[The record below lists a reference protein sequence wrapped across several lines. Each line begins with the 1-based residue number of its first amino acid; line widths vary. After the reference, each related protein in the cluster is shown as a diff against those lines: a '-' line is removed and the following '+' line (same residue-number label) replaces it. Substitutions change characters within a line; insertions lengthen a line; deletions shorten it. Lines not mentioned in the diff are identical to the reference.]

1 MFRGQLPMAALVGL
15 VIAAAAHAGD
25 SGAYDEGYV
34 PPPSSHSKPSIEA
47 KKSPAMPRPR
57 NSGGGWW
64 TTLGGLV
71 AVLAL
76 FFVIAR
82 LVRKSAPAA
91 QKTLPAE
98 VMQVLGRKSLD
109 YRHAIHLI
117 RFGSR
122 LLVLGS
128 SQEGLRT
135 LSEIADPLEVDYLA
149 GLCKPSEPASVAQSF
164 NQLFKK
170 FQSPAAPEPEAE
182 LETDLSSD
190 SDPAVLRL
198 QERLQPGRA
207 DPSAAIGSF
216 QPKEVG

>member
-1 MFRGQLPMAALVGL
+1 MFRRLLPMAALAGL
-15 VIAAAAHAGD
+15 LVAAAAQSAD
-25 SGAYDEGYV
+25 SGVQDEGYV
-34 PPPSSHSKPSIEA
+34 PPPSSPRKAHGETKNSGA
-47 KKSPAMPRPR
+47 APRPR
-57 NSGGGWW
+57 SPGGGWW

-91 QKTLPAE
+91 QRTLPAE
-98 VMQVLGRKSLD
+98 VMQVLGRKPLD
-109 YRHAIHLI
+109 YRHAIHLV

-128 SQEGLRT
+128 SQEGLQT
-135 LSEIADPLEVDYLA
+135 LSEIADPVEVDYLA

-164 NQLFKK
+164 NQLFKR
-170 FQSPAAPEPEAE
+170 FQSTAVPEPDAGLEA
-182 LETDLSSD
+182 DSNSD

-198 QERLQPGRA
+198 QERLQPCRA
-207 DPSAAIGSF
+207 DPSSAIGPL